1 MTQSQVPDH
10 KPSASMPPAAAPA
23 TPRSASPDATKPG
36 RGLGTREWSMILAA
50 VAGAG
55 VVTMSMLTSNG
66 AMASPEAAAAIAGAA
81 NAPAPAST
89 TAETVVPKWSDDN
102 RLLWVG
108 TNKKGLAF
116 EMPALNRVQV
126 WMKTVRPALV
136 VRCSSNTAEVFVFT
150 ETAARIEPNTEAHTV
165 TFSIDDQPGVTQQ
178 WEDSV
183 DHDGLFAPDGPTFAQ
198 RLMHARTLR
207 FEFSPHNAAPVVV
220 NFSVSGLRDVLD
232 PAAKECGWQK

>member
-1 MTQSQVPDH
+1 MTQNPAPDH
-10 KPSASMPPAAAPA
+10 KPSASTPPAPA
-23 TPRSASPDATKPG
+23 RATQSASGDAMKPG
-36 RGLGTREWSMILAA
+36 RGLGTREWSMILVAA
-50 VAGAG
+50 AGAG
-55 VVTMSMLTSNG
+55 VVTMSMLASDG
-66 AMASPEAAAAIAGAA
+66 AVASPEAAAATVRAA
-81 NAPAPAST
+81 NAPAPAAT
-89 TAETVVPKWSDDN
+89 AAETVVPKWSDEN

-108 TNKKGLAF
+108 GKKKGLAF

-136 VRCSSNTAEVFVFT
+136 VRCSSQTAEVFVFT
-150 ETAARIEPNTEAHTV
+150 ETAARIEPNTDAHTV